1 MTTDE
6 RAFWIREPGAGE
18 IRSEAMR
25 EPGADEVR
33 VRTRFSAISR
43 GTELLVFQG
52 RVPESE
58 RTRMRAPFQEGDF
71 PAPVKYGYLN
81 VGTVEAGPAEL
92 RGRTVF
98 SLAPHQTASVLPASA
113 VVPVPA
119 SVPARRAVLAGIVE
133 TALNAL
139 WDVPAL
145 VGDRITIVGGGLVGA
160 CIARLA
166 VRQPGTTVT
175 VVDTD
180 PSRAAMAAGLGA
192 RFATPDGAPDGQ
204 DVVYHASGSGDGL
217 GLALT
222 LVRTEG
228 TVADLSWYG
237 DTPVTLR
244 LGGAFHSQRLTI
256 RSSQVG
262 TVGAARRDHRTRH
275 ERLALAVELLEDPAF
290 EVLLAESRPF
300 RDLPHLL
307 AAMAGGDRA
316 ALCQVIEYGEA
327 E

>member
-1 MTTDE
+1 MATDE

-18 IRSEAMR
+18 IRSEAMA
-25 EPGADEVR
+25 EPATDEVR

-58 RTRMRAPFQEGDF
+58 RTRMRAPFQAGEF
-71 PAPVKYGYLN
+71 PGPVKYGYLN
-81 VGTVEAGPAEL
+81 VGVVETGPPEL
-92 RGRTVF
+92 AGRTVF

-113 VVPVPA
+113 VVPVPE
-119 SVPARRAVLAGIVE
+119 SVPPRRAVLAGVVE
-133 TALNAL
+133 TALNVL

-145 VGDRITIVGGGLVGA
+145 VGDRITIVGGGLVGS

-166 VRQPGTTVT
+166 VQQPGTIVT

-180 PSRAAMAAGLGA
+180 PARAVVAEALGA
-192 RFATPDGAPDGQ
+192 RFATPDAAPDEQ
-204 DVVYHASGSGDGL
+204 DVVYHASATGDGL

-222 LVRTEG
+222 LLRTEG

-237 DTPVTLR
+237 DVPVTLP
-244 LGGAFHSQRLTI
+244 LGGAFHARRLTI

-262 TVGAARRDHRTRH
+262 LVGTSRRDHRTSH
-275 ERLALAVELLEDPAF
+275 ERLTLAVELLRDSAF
-290 EVLLAESRPF
+290 DVLLAESRPF
-300 RDLPHLL
+300 EELPRLL
-307 AAMAGGDRA
+307 TAMAGGHRA
-316 ALCQVIEYGEA
+316 GLCQVIEYGGT
-327 E
+327 

>member
-1 MTTDE
+1 MDE
-6 RAFWIREPGAGE
+6 RAFWIRRPGSGE
-18 IRSEAMR
+18 IRPEAMR
-25 EPGADEVR
+25 EPGAGEVR
-33 VRTRFSAISR
+33 VRTRFSAISP

-58 RTRMRAPFQEGDF
+58 WSRMRAPFQEGDF
-71 PAPVKYGYLN
+71 PGPVKYGYLN
-81 VGTVEAGPAEL
+81 VGVVETGPDDL
-92 RGRTVF
+92 QGRTVF
-98 SLAPHQTASVLPASA
+98 SLAPHQTASILPASA

-119 SVPARRAVLAGIVE
+119 SVPARRAVLAGIIE

-145 VGDRITIVGGGLVGA
+145 VGDLVTIVGGGLVGA

-180 PSRAAMAAGLGA
+180 PSRAAVAAALGA
-192 RFATPDGAPDGQ
+192 RFATPDTAPGRQ
-204 DVVYHASGSGDGL
+204 DVVYHASGSGTGL
-217 GLALT
+217 ALALT
-222 LVRTEG
+222 LLRPDG

-237 DTPVTLR
+237 DAPVTLP

-262 TVGAARRDHRTRH
+262 MVGLSRRDHRTRH
-275 ERLALAVELLEDPAF
+275 ERLTLAVELLDDPAF
-290 EVLLAESRPF
+290 EVLLADSRPF
-300 RDLPHLL
+300 DDLPRLL
-307 AAMAGGDRA
+307 AGMARGNRTG
-316 ALCQVIEYGEA
+316 LCPVIEYGGI
-327 E
+327 

>member
-18 IRSEAMR
+18 IRSEAMP
-25 EPGADEVR
+25 EPGPEEVR

-52 RVPESE
+52 RIPESE
-58 RTRMRAPFQEGDF
+58 WARMRAPFQQGAF

-81 VGTVEAGPAEL
+81 VGVVEAGPAEL
-92 RGRTVF
+92 QGMTVF

-145 VGDRITIVGGGLVGA
+145 VGDRITIVGGGPVGA

-166 VRQPGTTVT
+166 VRQAGTIVT

-180 PSRAAMAAGLGA
+180 PSRAAVATALGA
-192 RFATPDGAPDGQ
+192 RFASPDAAPDRQ
-204 DVVYHASGSGDGL
+204 DVVYHASGSGGGL
-217 GLALT
+217 ALALT
-222 LVRTEG
+222 LLRTEG

-237 DTPVTLR
+237 DAPVTLP
-244 LGGAFHSQRLTI
+244 LGGAFHSRRLTI
-256 RSSQVG
+256 RSTQVG
-262 TVGAARRDHRTRH
+262 MVGTSRRDHRTRH
-275 ERLALAVELLEDPAF
+275 ERLTLAVELLDDPAF

-300 RDLPHLL
+300 EDLPRLL
-307 AAMAGGDRA
+307 AAMAGGEGA
-316 ALCQVIEYGEA
+316 GVCQVIEYGGA
-327 E
+327 